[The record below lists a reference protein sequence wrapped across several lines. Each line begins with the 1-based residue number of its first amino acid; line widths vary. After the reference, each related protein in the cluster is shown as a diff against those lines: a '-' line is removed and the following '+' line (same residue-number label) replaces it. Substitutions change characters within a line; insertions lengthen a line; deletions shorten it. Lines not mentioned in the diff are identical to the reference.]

1 MKAATNQPA
10 AVGADEMFEYEAE
23 QRVLEIGNTKIGGRP
38 GIDPTVLIGS
48 IFYSGDKLVKNAKEG
63 TIDVSSAEALLNAL
77 LDVSSATGLPS
88 MLDVVAESPKAI
100 VKYLQHLVDVTDMPL
115 LVDGSGSEDVNIAGI
130 QAAREGG
137 FLDRVMLNS
146 ITPDT
151 SAETLETFH
160 KLGVKHAVGLTFS
173 NAAMASATKR
183 LDLAKMLLDK
193 AAKAGIENVII
204 DTGVIDLLTLGLACK
219 AQHTIKDKFGVPVGC
234 GAHNAVSTWR
244 GLVPK
249 FGKDAKKPAFV
260 GSNLMPVTLGAD
272 FVLYGP
278 IKHAPIV
285 FPSVAMIDVAL
296 SGVLLE
302 TRTRVDR
309 QHPRYRIA

>member
-1 MKAATNQPA
+1 MSQRAAL
-10 AVGADEMFEYEAE
+10 GADQMFEYTAE
-23 QRVLEIGNTKIGGRP
+23 QRVLEIDNMRIGGKP
-38 GIDPTVLIGS
+38 GINPTVLIGS
-48 IFYSGDKLVKNAKEG
+48 IFHSGDKLVKNAKEG
-63 TIDVSSAEALLNAL
+63 TIDVPSAEALLNAL
-77 LDVSSATGLPS
+77 VDASSATGLPS

-100 VKYLQHLVDVTDMPL
+100 EKHLLHLVDVTDMPL
-115 LVDGSGSEDVNIAGI
+115 LVDGSGSEEVNLAGV

-151 SAETLETFH
+151 SMEALESFH
-160 KLGVKHAVGLTFS
+160 ELGVKHAVGLTFS

-183 LDLAKMLLDK
+183 LDLAEMLLDK
-193 AAKAGIENVII
+193 TTKAGIENVII

-219 AQHTIKDKFGVPVGC
+219 AQHMIKDKFGVPVGC
-234 GAHNAVSTWR
+234 GAHNAVNTWR

-249 FGKDAKKPAFV
+249 FGKDAKKPALV
-260 GSNLMPVTLGAD
+260 GSSLMPVTLGAD

>member
-1 MKAATNQPA
+1 MD
-10 AVGADEMFEYEAE
+10 VDEMFEYAVE
-23 QRVLEIGNTKIGGRP
+23 QRVHEIGNTKIGGKP
-38 GIDPTVLIGS
+38 GINPTVLIGS

-63 TIDVSSAEALLNAL
+63 TIDVSRTETLLNAL
-77 LDVSSATGLPS
+77 VDVSSATGLQS
-88 MLDVVAESPKAI
+88 MLDVVAESPEAI
-100 VKYLQHLVDVTDMPL
+100 EKHLRHLVDVTDMPL
-115 LVDGSGSEDVNIAGI
+115 LVDGSGSEEVNLAGI

-137 FLDRVMLNS
+137 FLDRVILNS

-151 SAETLETFH
+151 STTTLEKFH
-160 KLGVKHAVGLTFS
+160 KLGVKHAVALTFS
-173 NAAMASATKR
+173 NDAMASSAKR
-183 LDLAKMLLDK
+183 LDLAEILLGK
-193 AAKAGIENVII
+193 ASKAGIENVIV

-219 AQHTIKDKFGVPVGC
+219 ALRMIKDKFGVPVGC

-260 GSNLMPVTLGAD
+260 GSILMPVTLGAD

-278 IKHAPIV
+278 IKHAPIL

-309 QHPRYRIA
+309 EHPRYRIA

>member
-1 MKAATNQPA
+1 MSQRAAL
-10 AVGADEMFEYEAE
+10 GADEMFEYTAE
-23 QRVLEIGNTKIGGRP
+23 QRVLEIGNTKIGGKP
-38 GIDPTVLIGS
+38 GINPTVLIGS

-63 TIDVSSAEALLNAL
+63 TIDTPSTEALLNAL
-77 LDVSSATGLPS
+77 VDVSSATGLPS
-88 MLDVVAESPKAI
+88 MLDVVAESSKAI
-100 VKYLQHLVDVTDMPL
+100 ETHLRHLVDVTDMPL
-115 LVDGSGSEDVNIAGI
+115 LVDGSGSEAVNLAGI

-146 ITPDT
+146 ITPET
-151 SAETLETFH
+151 SMETLETFH
-160 KLGVKHAVGLTFS
+160 ELGVKHAVGLTFS

-183 LDLAKMLLDK
+183 LNLAKMLLDK

-219 AQHTIKDKFGVPVGC
+219 AQHMIKDKFGVPVGC

-249 FGKDAKKPAFV
+249 FGKDAKKSAYV
-260 GSNLMPVTLGAD
+260 GSSLMPVTLGAD

-285 FPSVAMIDVAL
+285 FPSAAMIDVAL

-302 TRTRVDR
+302 TRTRVGR
-309 QHPRYRIA
+309 PHPRYRIA

>member
-1 MKAATNQPA
+1 M
-10 AVGADEMFEYEAE
+10 GADEMFEYTAE
-23 QRVLEIGNTKIGGRP
+23 QKVLEIGNTKIGGRP
-38 GIDPTVLIGS
+38 GINPTVLIGS
-48 IFYSGDKLVKNAKEG
+48 IFYSGNKLVKNAKEG
-63 TIDVSSAEALLNAL
+63 TIDVPSVEALLNAL
-77 LDVSSATGLPS
+77 ADVSSATGLPS

-100 VKYLQHLVDVTDMPL
+100 EKHLRYLIDVTDMPL
-115 LVDGSGSEDVNIAGI
+115 LVDGSGSEEVNLAGI

-146 ITPDT
+146 ITPET
-151 SAETLETFH
+151 STETLETFH
-160 KLGVKHAVGLTFS
+160 RLGVKHAVGLTFS

-183 LDLAKMLLDK
+183 LDLAEMLLDK
-193 AAKAGIENVII
+193 AAKAGIENIII

-219 AQHTIKDKFGVPVGC
+219 AQHMIKDKFGVPVGC

-249 FGKDAKKPAFV
+249 FGKDAKKPVFV
-260 GSNLMPVTLGAD
+260 GSSLMPVTLGAD

-302 TRTRVDR
+302 TKTRVDR

>member
-1 MKAATNQPA
+1 MSQRAAL
-10 AVGADEMFEYEAE
+10 GADEMFEYTAE
-23 QRVLEIGNTKIGGRP
+23 QRVLEIGNTKIGGKP
-38 GIDPTVLIGS
+38 GINPTVLIGS

-63 TIDVSSAEALLNAL
+63 TIDVPSAEALLNAL
-77 LDVSSATGLPS
+77 VDVSSATGLPS
-88 MLDVVAESPKAI
+88 MLDVVAESSKAI
-100 VKYLQHLVDVTDMPL
+100 ETHLRYLVDITDMPL
-115 LVDGSGSEDVNIAGI
+115 LVDGSGSEEVNLAGI

-151 SAETLETFH
+151 SMETLETFH
-160 KLGVKHAVGLTFS
+160 ELGVKHAVGLTFS
-173 NAAMASATKR
+173 NAAMASSTKR

-219 AQHTIKDKFGVPVGC
+219 AQNMIKDKFGVPVGC

-260 GSNLMPVTLGAD
+260 GSSLMPVTLGAD

-309 QHPRYRIA
+309 PHPRYRIA

>member
-1 MKAATNQPA
+1 
-10 AVGADEMFEYEAE
+10 MFEYTAE
-23 QRVLEIGNTKIGGRP
+23 QRVLEIGNTKIGGKP
-38 GIDPTVLIGS
+38 GINPTVLIGS

-63 TIDVSSAEALLNAL
+63 TIDVPSAEALLNAL
-77 LDVSSATGLPS
+77 VDVSSATGLPS
-88 MLDVVAESPKAI
+88 MLDVVAESSKAI
-100 VKYLQHLVDVTDMPL
+100 EKHLRYLVDITDMPL
-115 LVDGSGSEDVNIAGI
+115 LVDGSGSEEVNLAGI

-151 SAETLETFH
+151 SMETLETFH
-160 KLGVKHAVGLTFS
+160 ELGVRHAVGLTFS
-173 NAAMASATKR
+173 NAAMASSTKR

-219 AQHTIKDKFGVPVGC
+219 AQHMIKDKFGVPVGC

-260 GSNLMPVTLGAD
+260 GSSLMPVTLGAD

-302 TRTRVDR
+302 TRTRVNR
-309 QHPRYRIA
+309 PHPRYRIA

>member
-1 MKAATNQPA
+1 MKAATSQRA
-10 AVGADEMFEYEAE
+10 SLGADEMFEYTAE
-23 QRVLEIGNTKIGGRP
+23 QKVLEIGKTKIGGKP
-38 GIDPTVLIGS
+38 GINPTVLIGS
-48 IFYSGDKLVKNAKEG
+48 IFFSGDKLVKNAKEG
-63 TIDVSSAEALLNAL
+63 TIDMPNAEAMLQELV
-77 LDVSSATGLPS
+77 DVSSATGLPS

-100 VKYLQHLVDVTDMPL
+100 EKHLRYLVDATDTPL
-115 LVDGSGSEDVNIAGI
+115 LVDGSGSEEVNLAGI

-151 SAETLETFH
+151 SMEALESFH
-160 KLGVKHAVGLTFS
+160 KLGVKHALGLTFS

-183 LDLAKMLLDK
+183 LGLAEMLLDK
-193 AAKAGIENVII
+193 ATKAGFENIII

-219 AQHTIKDKFGVPVGC
+219 AQHMIKDKFGVPVGC

-260 GSNLMPVTLGAD
+260 GSSLMPVTLGAD

-309 QHPRYRIA
+309 PHPRYRIA

>member
-1 MKAATNQPA
+1 M
-10 AVGADEMFEYEAE
+10 GADGMFEYTAE
-23 QRVLEIGNTKIGGRP
+23 QKILEIGNTRIGGKP
-38 GIDPTVLIGS
+38 GINPTVLIGS

-63 TIDVSSAEALLNAL
+63 TIDVSKTEKLLNAL
-77 LDVSSATGLPS
+77 VDVSSATGLQS
-88 MLDVVAESPKAI
+88 MLDVVAEFPKAI
-100 VKYLQHLVDVTDMPL
+100 ENHLRYLVDVTDMPL
-115 LVDGSGSEDVNIAGI
+115 LVDGSGSEEVNLAGI
-130 QAAREGG
+130 QAAHEGG
-137 FLDRVMLNS
+137 FLDRVILNS

-151 SAETLETFH
+151 RVTTLETFH
-160 KLGVKHAVGLTFS
+160 ELGVKHAVALTFS
-173 NAAMASATKR
+173 NDAMASATKR
-183 LDLAKMLLDK
+183 FDLAETLLDR

-219 AQHTIKDKFGVPVGC
+219 AQRMIKDKFGVPVGC
-234 GAHNAVSTWR
+234 GAHNAVSTWG

-260 GSNLMPVTLGAD
+260 GSNLMPIALGAD

-278 IKHAPIV
+278 IKHAPIL

-309 QHPRYRIA
+309 EHPRYRIA

>member
-1 MKAATNQPA
+1 LKAAISQRTA
-10 AVGADEMFEYEAE
+10 LGADEMFEYTAE

-38 GIDPTVLIGS
+38 GINPTVLIGS

-63 TIDVSSAEALLNAL
+63 TIDVPNTEALLNAL
-77 LDVSSATGLPS
+77 VDVSGATGLPS

-100 VKYLQHLVDVTDMPL
+100 EKHLRHLVDVTEMTL
-115 LVDGSGSEDVNIAGI
+115 LVDGSGSEEVNLAGI
-130 QAAREGG
+130 QAARESG

-151 SAETLETFH
+151 STETLEAFQ

-173 NAAMASATKR
+173 NAALASATKR

-193 AAKAGIENVII
+193 AAKAGIENIII

-219 AQHTIKDKFGVPVGC
+219 AQHMIKDKFGVPVGC

-244 GLVPK
+244 GLAPK

-260 GSNLMPVTLGAD
+260 GSSLMPVTLGAD

-309 QHPRYRIA
+309 HHPRYQIA